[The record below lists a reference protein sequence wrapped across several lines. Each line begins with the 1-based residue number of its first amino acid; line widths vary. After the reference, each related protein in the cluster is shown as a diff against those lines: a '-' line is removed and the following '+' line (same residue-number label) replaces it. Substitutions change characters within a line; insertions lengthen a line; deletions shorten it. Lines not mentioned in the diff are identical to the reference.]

1 MKLTPYFEKIV
12 LNKRLEIN
20 LDWCNRVIA
29 NPLKVETQPDGRIRH
44 WGIIAEADNRVL
56 RVVTLDDGETIHN
69 AFFDLNFRKQLEREG
84 RQIWKSITLQI
95 QIHSFIELSDR
106 PSVRTEEI
114 NELVTVDFDTAEKLV
129 GITIESARNQVD
141 LNSINILTNLELK
154 TLQPA

>member
-1 MKLTPYFEKIV
+1 MKIHYF
-12 LNKRLEIN
+12 
-20 LDWCNRVIA
+20 
-29 NPLKVETQPDGRIRH
+29 
-44 WGIIAEADNRVL
+44 ADTD
-56 RVVTLDDGETIHN
+56 TL
-69 AFFDLNFRKQLEREG
+69 
-84 RQIWKSITLQI
+84 
-95 QIHSFIELSDR
+95 FIELSDR